1 MSNEEHKMARQTLR
15 ILLGLIGVVVIWLG
29 LNVSLGGIIT
39 LGWQGP
45 TDFLTV
51 ENHSAFSVQDNH
63 VRFIAGVW
71 TGVGLFMII
80 GAIFL
85 EKFKSILLALMVMV
99 FLGGLARLTAGDPAL
114 LMSSKIAPSLLM
126 ELIVFPLL
134 GLWVYRT
141 TREETI
147 K

>member
-1 MSNEEHKMARQTLR
+1 MARLSLK
-15 ILLGLIGVVVIWLG
+15 ILLGLIGAVVIWLG

-51 ENHSAFSVQDNH
+51 ENHTAFSVQDNH
-63 VRFIAGVW
+63 TRFIAGVW

-85 EKFKSILLALMVMV
+85 EKFKSILLALMVLV

-134 GLWVYRT
+134 GLWIYRI
-141 TREETI
+141 TREEAI
-147 K
+147 KW

>member
-1 MSNEEHKMARQTLR
+1 MARLTLK
-15 ILLGLIGVVVIWLG
+15 ILLGLIGAVVIWLG
-29 LNVSLGGIIT
+29 LNVSLGGIVT

-51 ENHSAFSVQDNH
+51 RNLDAFSVQDNH
-63 VRFIAGVW
+63 VRFISGVW

-80 GAIFL
+80 GSIFL
-85 EKFKSILLALMVMV
+85 EKFKSILLALMAMV
-99 FLGGLARLTAGDPAL
+99 FIGGLARLTAGDPSL

-134 GLWVYRT
+134 GLWIYRI
-141 TREETI
+141 TREEAI
-147 K
+147 KW

>member
-1 MSNEEHKMARQTLR
+1 MARLSLR
-15 ILLGLIGVVVIWLG
+15 MVLGLIGAVVIWLG
-29 LNVSLGGIIT
+29 LNVSLGGIVT

-51 ENHSAFSVQDNH
+51 RNPDAFSVQDNH
-63 VRFIAGVW
+63 IRFIAGVW
-71 TGVGLFMII
+71 TGVGVFMSV